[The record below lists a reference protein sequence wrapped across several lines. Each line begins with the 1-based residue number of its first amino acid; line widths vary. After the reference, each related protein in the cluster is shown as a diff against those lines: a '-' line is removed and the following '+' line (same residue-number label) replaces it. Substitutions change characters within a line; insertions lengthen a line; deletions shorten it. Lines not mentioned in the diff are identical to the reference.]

1 VNRTEL
7 DAALTNGPTMLG
19 MLGCGTAPWCLGS
32 ALSPSGWTGCGGVG
46 GVVEVL
52 PELGDDPAGG
62 DLVQV
67 GRLAAQP
74 RRVEAGVR

>member
-7 DAALTNGPTMLG
+7 DAALTNGSMMLG
-19 MLGCGTAPWCLGS
+19 MLGCGKAPWCLGS
-32 ALSPSGWTGCGGVG
+32 ALSPLGSTGYGGVG
-46 GVVEVL
+46 VVVEVL
-52 PELGDDPAGG
+52 PELGDDPAG

-74 RRVEAGVR
+74 RQVEAGAR